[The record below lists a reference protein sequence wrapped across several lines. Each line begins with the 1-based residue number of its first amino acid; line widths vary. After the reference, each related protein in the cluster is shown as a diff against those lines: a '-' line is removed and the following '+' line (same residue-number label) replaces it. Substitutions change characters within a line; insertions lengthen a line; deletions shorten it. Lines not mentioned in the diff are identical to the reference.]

1 MRKEL
6 EKMRK
11 YQLGDLS
18 LRVYEPENKPRAVV
32 EVAHGMEEH
41 QGRYAPVAEYLTKKG
56 FAVVTADMRGHG
68 ESVPAER
75 LGFFAEKDGYRR
87 LIDDQLEVRDF
98 VGERF
103 PDLPVYL
110 LAHSMGTIISR
121 CVLEKHSERYDKVVL
136 TGFPC
141 TRRGVGF
148 GIFLADVQS
157 AMFGADHRSGFMQRL
172 STGVFN
178 KAIENPATE
187 HDWICSDPE
196 VVREF
201 EEDPLCG
208 FGFTVSALGDLFRL
222 VRMMGDTSR
231 AERVKT
237 DLPILL
243 LSGAEDPCT
252 GGGKGRELSKR
263 LLRESGFS
271 DLSEKVYTGMRHEIM
286 NERGK
291 DEVFAD
297 IAGFFGE

>member
-68 ESVPAER
+68 EGVAPER
-75 LGFFAEKDGYRR
+75 LGFFAERDGYRR

-98 VGERF
+98 IGERF

-141 TRRGVGF
+141 TRKGVGF

-187 HDWICSDPE
+187 HDWICSDPWKS
-196 VVREF
+196 
-201 EEDPLCG
+201 G
-208 FGFTVSALGDLFRL
+208 
-222 VRMMGDTSR
+222 RMTKPSKTRWTICLTGWNAAAPSTCLLYTSNY
-231 AERVKT
+231 AIIT
-237 DLPILL
+237 F
-243 LSGAEDPCT
+243 C
-252 GGGKGRELSKR
+252 
-263 LLRESGFS
+263 ESSYYIF
-271 DLSEKVYTGMRHEIM
+271 K
-286 NERGK
+286 
-291 DEVFAD
+291 
-297 IAGFFGE
+297 

>member
-1 MRKEL
+1 MRKGN
-6 EKMRK
+6 KMKK

-18 LRVYEPENKPRAVV
+18 LRVYEPENSPRAVV
-32 EVAHGMEEH
+32 QVAHGMEEH
-41 QGRYAPVAEYLTKKG
+41 QGRYAPVAEYLTGKG
-56 FAVVTADMRGHG
+56 YAVVTADMRGHG
-68 ESVPAER
+68 ESVPPEK
-75 LGFFAEKDGYRR
+75 LGFFAERDGYRR
-87 LIDDQLEVRDF
+87 LLDDQLAVRDF

-141 TRRGVGF
+141 TRNGVGF

-157 AMFGADHRSGFMQRL
+157 AMFGAENRSKFMQRL

-178 KAIENPATE
+178 SGIDSPATE
-187 HDWICSDPE
+187 HDWICTDPE
-196 VVREF
+196 VVRAF

-222 VRMMGDTSR
+222 VRIMGDTSR

-252 GGGKGRELSKR
+252 GGEKGRKSSVKA
-263 LLRESGFS
+263 LRDCGFA
-271 DLSEKVYTGMRHEIM
+271 DLTEKVYPGMRHEIM

-291 DEVFAD
+291 EEVFAD